1 MSSKHYFPETAVNT
15 LVPRFLTSLTRANPS
30 LTLIPSYRVVLNSTA
45 SRSRVTLISG
55 GGSGHEPAW
64 SGYVGDGLLTA
75 VACGDIFASPSMKQV
90 LAAIA
95 ACPSDKGCILLITN
109 YTGDKLHFGLAA
121 EKAMERGWVERGKCV
136 VLPATDD
143 VSIGRSKSQKVG
155 RRGLAGNVITMKI
168 LGAAAAKEYSFEQLV
183 KIGKAVNEQ
192 LVSIGSAL
200 DHCHV
205 PGRQNHEEIGDDV
218 CVVGAGIH
226 NEPAVEKVSP
236 IPSVE
241 SLISRLLD
249 LICDQNDTDR
259 AFVKFNK
266 GDDNV
271 LLINN
276 YGGLSPLE
284 LGALTE
290 EVLTQLEKNWDIKP
304 TKIYTGPF
312 ETSLNGPGFSV
323 TLCNLTTAAKES
335 NTSVDELMD
344 LLGAETKAPAWPNV
358 LANTSTNTAKKD
370 SPEVDIEKQAPVSAD
385 EDIQIDPEVLESA
398 IRTACKR
405 AIDAEPNLTKWD
417 MIMGDGDCGE
427 AVRDVSK
434 AIIKIVD
441 DGGAK
446 SGSVQTL
453 LQTMTNAVDDM
464 GGTLGAI
471 FGILLAAF
479 STSLRAQKS
488 KAASDSKLID
498 LFAPALAE
506 AVESLKQHTGAR
518 VGDRTVM
525 DVLLPFAD
533 SLDNSRDLETAVRK
547 AESAAEGT
555 KELKAGFGRASYVGG
570 VEEKEKVPDP
580 GAWALFEIVK
590 GLLEGGKQR

>member
-30 LTLIPSYRVVLNSTA
+30 LALLPSYRVVLNSTA
-45 SRSRVTLISG
+45 SRSHVTLISG

-75 VACGDIFASPSMKQV
+75 VACGDIFASPSMKQI

-121 EKAMERGWVERGKCV
+121 EKAMERGWVQRGKCV

-143 VSIGRSKSQKVG
+143 VSIGRSKSEKVG

-168 LGAAAAKEYSFEQLV
+168 LGAAAAKEYSFERLV
-183 KIGKAVNEQ
+183 EIGKAVNEQ

-205 PGRQNHEEIGDDV
+205 PGRQNHDEIGENV

-241 SLISRLLD
+241 GLISRLLN
-249 LICDQNDTDR
+249 LICDQNDAER

-266 GDDNV
+266 GDDTV

-276 YGGLSPLE
+276 YGGLSNLE

-290 EVLTQLEKNWDIKP
+290 EVLSQLEKNWDIKP
-304 TKIYTGPF
+304 TKIYTGTF

-323 TLCNLTTAAKES
+323 TLCNLTIAAKES
-335 NTSVDELMD
+335 KTSVDELVG

-358 LANTSTNTAKKD
+358 LANTSTKEAKKE
-370 SPEVDIEKQAPVSAD
+370 SPEVDIEKKAPVSAD
-385 EDIQIDPEVLESA
+385 EDIKVDPKVLDSA
-398 IRTACKR
+398 VRTACQR

-434 AIIKIVD
+434 AILQILD
-441 DGGAK
+441 SEAAK

-453 LQTMTNAVDDM
+453 LHAITNAVDDM

-479 STSLRAQKS
+479 STSLRAQKP
-488 KAASDSKLID
+488 KAGSDGKLID
-498 LFAPALAE
+498 TFAPALAE

-525 DVLLPFAD
+525 DVLLPFAET
-533 SLDNSRDLETAVRK
+533 LNQSRVLETAVKK

-555 KELKAGFGRASYVGG
+555 RELKAGFGRASYVGG

-580 GAWALFEIVK
+580 GAWGLMVIVR
-590 GLLEGGKQR
+590 GLLEGGKT